1 MKVKAF
7 DPYSIPEKAV
17 QILMDI
23 EDIKRG
29 C

>member
-7 DPYSIPEKAV
+7 DPCSIPEKAV
-17 QILMDI
+17 QILMGI
-23 EDIKRG
+23 EDIKKG